1 MKEGNFGALQLA
13 GAIAVFATLA
23 CNLGSAITPR
33 QPAIPDTATP
43 VVPVSAV
50 PVMTS
55 TVVVTHVTL
64 PSSPPGWG
72 TLVYDVTSQDTA
84 ARRCAPYGDSYDIN
98 RLERPFLQDMT
109 YVPDL
114 DTVTYMVADDGTW
127 WYVSIK
133 LIGDNPNNDLG
144 INYGVELDLD
154 HDGFGDY
161 LIWTHPPYSATWDT
175 APVQIFQDKNHN
187 TSGVSA
193 EKSDAP
199 ITTDGYETLI
209 FNGGVGDAD
218 PDMAWVRINAGPQA
232 TVQFAF
238 KKSWSGGV
246 FMLGVLADAGLKD
259 PKKLD
264 YVDRFTFAEAGSPVC
279 EYPNYPLKALFAV
292 DNVCREAYGFIA
304 TGYEPQLC
312 PKPEAVPTKKPRST
326 EPPPTG
332 CQPPPSGCGSHS
344 EWHGEPECRCVEVLY

>member
-1 MKEGNFGALQLA
+1 LKKRDFRALQLA

-23 CNLGSAITPR
+23 CNLGSAITPE
-33 QPAIPDTATP
+33 QNTISDTATP
-43 VVPVSAV
+43 VVEAV
-50 PVMTS
+50 PLATA
-55 TVVVTHVTL
+55 TVAVTHVML
-64 PSSPPGWG
+64 PSSPPVSG
-72 TLVYDVTSQDTA
+72 TLVYDVVTQDTA
-84 ARRCAPYGDSYDIN
+84 TKRCAPYGDSYDIN

-114 DTVTYMVADDGTW
+114 DAVTYTVADDNTW
-127 WYVSIK
+127 WYVSID
-133 LIGDNPNNDLG
+133 LIGENPNNELG
-144 INYGVELDLD
+144 IDYGVELDLD

-161 LIWTHPPYSATWDT
+161 LIWAHPPYAATWDT

-187 TSGVSA
+187 TAGASA
-193 EKSDAP
+193 DKSDAP

-218 PDMAWVRINAGPQA
+218 PDMSWVRINAGSQA

-246 FMLGVLADAGLKD
+246 FILGVLSDAGLKD

-264 YVDRFTFAEAGSPVC
+264 YVDRFTIGEAGSPVC
-279 EYPNYPLKALFAV
+279 EYSNYPLKALFAV
-292 DNVCREAYGFIA
+292 DNVCREAFGFVA

-312 PKPEAVPTKKPRST
+312 PKPEAVPTKKPKLPT
-326 EPPPTG
+326 EVPPPSG
-332 CQPPPSGCGSHS
+332 CQPPPEGCGMHAVWMPSLCQCIQV
-344 EWHGEPECRCVEVLY
+344 PA